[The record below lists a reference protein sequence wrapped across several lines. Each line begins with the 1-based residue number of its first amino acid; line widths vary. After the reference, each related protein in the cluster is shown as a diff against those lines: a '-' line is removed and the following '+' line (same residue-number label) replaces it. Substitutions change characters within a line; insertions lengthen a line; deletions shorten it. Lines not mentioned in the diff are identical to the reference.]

1 MPVTH
6 RRAVLAGALA
16 IAVGLTGA
24 ACGGED
30 ETASANG
37 LETSR
42 LTLGTMTVADTA
54 PVQLAM
60 EKGLFE
66 AEGLE
71 VKLQT
76 IQGGAEAIP
85 KLKSGALDISFGNF
99 VSLVTASVKD
109 PGFKPRIVAEGFQ
122 SGPKTHTLMV
132 RKDSPYHSIE
142 DLKGKK
148 IAVGDAGSGT
158 RAISDAILDAAGI
171 GESDYTPEI
180 TDFGASTDMLADKQI
195 DATIFVVGT
204 PVAGLTQLAATT
216 DVKLLGLDDDT
227 TKTIEE
233 GSGAESYDIPADAY
247 DFLDE
252 DVPTVSVFA
261 SLVASTDQVSE
272 DTAYN
277 LTKALF
283 EHTDDITLDVGKLI
297 TKDSAMLGVG
307 DVPLHPGAQKYFE
320 EEGIELP

>member
-54 PVQLAM
+54 PVQIAM

-148 IAVGDAGSGT
+148 IGVNT
-158 RAISDAILDAAGI
+158 KKNISTLMVQAAGQPKGVTFSEDDFVEVPPPNMEQALKSKSVDAVQAIEPFGTQMQQSI
-171 GESDYTPEI
+171 GARMVADLSSGPTA
-180 TDFGASTDMLADKQI
+180 DFPIAGYASTEKFVKEHPKTVAAFQRALQKAATQCADRKVVQDILPKYAKI
-195 DATIFVVGT
+195 DA
-204 PVAGLTQLAATT
+204 
-216 DVKLLGLDDDT
+216 
-227 TKTIEE
+227 E
-233 GSGAESYDIPADAY
+233 
-247 DFLDE
+247 
-252 DVPTVSVFA
+252 
-261 SLVASTDQVSE
+261 VASTMSYGTYTSTLSTERLQRVPDVMQQFGYIDKKLDIKTLIAQVS
-272 DTAYN
+272 
-277 LTKALF
+277 
-283 EHTDDITLDVGKLI
+283 
-297 TKDSAMLGVG
+297 
-307 DVPLHPGAQKYFE
+307 
-320 EEGIELP
+320 

>member
-42 LTLGTMTVADTA
+42 ITLGTMTVADTA

-76 IQGGAEAIP
+76 LQGGAEAIP
-85 KLKSGALDISFGNF
+85 KLKSGALDISFGNY

-148 IAVGDAGSGT
+148 IGVNT
-158 RAISDAILDAAGI
+158 KQNISTLMIQAAGQPKGVTFSEDDFVEVPPPNMEQALKSKSVDAVQAIEPFGTQMQQSI
-171 GESDYTPEI
+171 GARMV
-180 TDFGASTDMLADKQI
+180 TDLSSGPTADFPIAGYASTEKFVKENPKTVAAFQRALQKAAGQCADRKVVQDTLPKYAKI
-195 DATIFVVGT
+195 DAEV
-204 PVAGLTQLAATT
+204 AATMSYGT
-216 DVKLLGLDDDT
+216 YTSTLSAERLQRVPDVMQQFGYIDKKLDI
-227 TKTIEE
+227 KTLI
-233 GSGAESYDIPADAY
+233 A
-247 DFLDE
+247 
-252 DVPTVSVFA
+252 
-261 SLVASTDQVSE
+261 QVS
-272 DTAYN
+272 
-277 LTKALF
+277 
-283 EHTDDITLDVGKLI
+283 
-297 TKDSAMLGVG
+297 
-307 DVPLHPGAQKYFE
+307 
-320 EEGIELP
+320 

>member
-24 ACGGED
+24 ACSSGD
-30 ETASANG
+30 EPSANG

-54 PVQLAM
+54 PVQIAV

-71 VKLQT
+71 VRLQT
-76 IQGGAEAIP
+76 VQGGAEAIP

-109 PGFKPRIVAEGFQ
+109 PGFKPEIVAEGFL

-142 DLKGKK
+142 DLEGKK
-148 IAVGDAGSGT
+148 IGVNT
-158 RAISDAILDAAGI
+158 KKNISTLMVEAAGKPKGVTFAEDDFVEI
-171 GESDYTPEI
+171 PPPNMEQALKSESVEAVQAIEP
-180 TDFGASTDMLADKQI
+180 FGTQMQQSLGARMIADLSSGPTAEFPIAGYASTEKFVKENPKTVAAFQRALQKAAEQCRDRKVVQDVLPTYAKI
-195 DATIFVVGT
+195 DA
-204 PVAGLTQLAATT
+204 Q
-216 DVKLLGLDDDT
+216 
-227 TKTIEE
+227 
-233 GSGAESYDIPADAY
+233 
-247 DFLDE
+247 
-252 DVPTVSVFA
+252 
-261 SLVASTDQVSE
+261 VASTMSYGSYP
-272 DTAYN
+272 T
-277 LTKALF
+277 
-283 EHTDDITLDVGKLI
+283 TLDPARLQKVPDLMREFGYIDEKVDVKTLI
-297 TKDSAMLGVG
+297 
-307 DVPLHPGAQKYFE
+307 AQAS
-320 EEGIELP
+320 

>member
-42 LTLGTMTVADTA
+42 ITLGTMTVADTA
-54 PVQLAM
+54 PVQIAM

-66 AEGLE
+66 DEGLE
-71 VKLQT
+71 VRLQT

-148 IAVGDAGSGT
+148 IGVNT
-158 RAISDAILDAAGI
+158 KKNISTLMVQAAGKPKSVTFDDDDFVEVPPPNMEQALKSKSVEAVQAIEPFGTQMQQSI
-171 GESDYTPEI
+171 GARMVADLSSGPTA
-180 TDFGASTDMLADKQI
+180 DFPIAGYASTEKFVKENPKTVAAFQRALQKAAGLCADRKVVQDILPKYAKI
-195 DATIFVVGT
+195 DA
-204 PVAGLTQLAATT
+204 
-216 DVKLLGLDDDT
+216 
-227 TKTIEE
+227 E
-233 GSGAESYDIPADAY
+233 
-247 DFLDE
+247 
-252 DVPTVSVFA
+252 
-261 SLVASTDQVSE
+261 VASTMSYGTYTSTLSAERLQRVPDVMQQFGYIDKKIDIKTLIAQVS
-272 DTAYN
+272 
-277 LTKALF
+277 
-283 EHTDDITLDVGKLI
+283 
-297 TKDSAMLGVG
+297 
-307 DVPLHPGAQKYFE
+307 
-320 EEGIELP
+320 